1 MSILRGPHDHHARTY
16 KSDHLV
22 WNHDALMREAT
33 EGLARRLDAELELM
47 SSESR
52 AGWPARTLAWACLLL
67 VLLALVVAR
76 WRRRT

>member
-1 MSILRGPHDHHARTY
+1 MVDEPGRAGRPAGLC
-16 KSDHLV
+16 L
-22 WNHDALMREAT
+22 NHDALMHEAA
-33 EGLARRLDAELELM
+33 EGLARRLDAELELL

-52 AGWPARTLAWACLLL
+52 AGQPARTLAWACLLL